1 MQYLKKPVDN
11 FSAALNEAFRNRY
24 SKVPTAAVFM
34 DEYNSRAY
42 GTKTINRETARK
54 WIKGLALPRAGA
66 MQILVDWLNINP
78 VYIFA
83 MTDSLPAESTST
95 DQEKVRIWHE
105 RRSSNQLALEALESV
120 APRIAVLDLQGKI
133 ILVNQAWR
141 NMAFA
146 NSNDGGKHLCEGVN
160 YLTLCDEVTTFDKVF
175 SQSMAK
181 GIREVI
187 ANVKTHYSLK
197 YPCYTPKEKRWYTVQ
212 VTSYSNADG
221 RYVIVYH
228 ETFGELESDFL

>member
-1 MQYLKKPVDN
+1 MQHHKKPVDN
-11 FSAALNEAFRNRY
+11 FSSALTDTLRNRY
-24 SKVPTAAVFM
+24 GKVPSAAFFM
-34 DEYNSRAY
+34 NEFNIRAY
-42 GTKTINRETARK
+42 GTKFISRETARK
-54 WIKGLALPRAGA
+54 WLKGLALPKASA
-66 MQILVDWLNINP
+66 LQILVDWLNINP
-78 VYIFA
+78 ASVFA
-83 MTDSLPAESTST
+83 MTDPKDSESTHT
-95 DQEKVRIWHE
+95 DQDNVRAWHE
-105 RRSSNQLALEALESV
+105 RRSSDQLALEALESV
-120 APRIAVLDLQGKI
+120 APRIAVLDLQGEI

-187 ANVKTHYSLK
+187 ANAKTHYSLK
-197 YPCYTPKEKRWYTVQ
+197 YPCYTPKERRWYTVQ

-228 ETFGELESDFL
+228 ETFGELEDNSL